1 MNVCI
6 NELRVHNSQSQNTN
20 YIPEK
25 EIKKKIL
32 LHKSCGVT
40 QILQGIHSARNILNC
55 AYKNTK
61 TNY

>member
-20 YIPEK
+20 YIPE
-25 EIKKKIL
+25 EEKKNPVI

-40 QILQGIHSARNILNC
+40 QIL
-55 AYKNTK
+55 YKVSIQQEIF
-61 TNY
+61 